1 MSAPSA
7 ARRALALVDKLG
19 PLLAMLGVWFLFAA
33 LTPKTFATWEN
44 TQSILL
50 QTAVVGVAALGATMI
65 IISGGID
72 LSVGSL
78 IAIVSVVVALVL
90 KTIAT
95 RATAAAAAAA
105 SAGGSGAPAAEFDP
119 NSAMVWAVLAAL
131 GVAVLCGLATGTMI
145 IGRQWLVFAA
155 AAAGLDALLAW
166 HYGRELF
173 ATWPRSIAFV
183 LLAAIAALSFWAD
196 RKLKPRMMLTPFIVT
211 LGMWGAL
218 RGTAKGLAN
227 NSAIYPPATGLTN
240 FMKLPEAK
248 ANAALLANPGQWW
261 SPGVWIFLVL
271 AIGVAALLRYTQF
284 GRHIYAIGS
293 NEQTARLCGVHVE
306 RAKLKIYAL
315 AALLAGVAGILQFS
329 FNRIGD
335 PTTAAGYE
343 LKVIAAVVIGGASLS
358 GGVGTVLGTVSG
370 ALMMTIIDN
379 GCTKVHL
386 EVWMQEIITGVIIVA
401 AVALDQLRHR
411 RGR

>member
-1 MSAPSA
+1 MADD
-7 ARRALALVDKLG
+7 ARLSRRFLGALDKLG
-19 PLLAMLGVWFLFAA
+19 PLLAMLGVWALFAA
-33 LTPKTFATWEN
+33 LQWKTFATWEN

-78 IAIVSVVVALVL
+78 IALVSVVVALVL
-90 KTIAT
+90 KTAANHAAT
-95 RATAAAAAAA
+95 AATAAAEAGGAAAP
-105 SAGGSGAPAAEFDP
+105 APFDA
-119 NSAMVWAVLAAL
+119 NSIAPLAVLIAL
-131 GVAVLCGLATGTMI
+131 AVAVLCGLSIGSMV
-145 IGRQWLVFAA
+145 IGRHWLVFAIA
-155 AAAGLDALLAW
+155 AFGLDVFLAIHYGAELFQTWAGRITSVLLLA
-166 HYGRELF
+166 
-173 ATWPRSIAFV
+173 
-183 LLAAIAALSFWAD
+183 LAALTLWANFRIKSNLRLS
-196 RKLKPRMMLTPFIVT
+196 PFIVT
-211 LGMWGAL
+211 LGMWGIL
-218 RGTAKGLAN
+218 RGAAKGLAN
-227 NSAIYPPATGLTN
+227 NSAIYPPPTKLTN

-248 ANAALLANPGQWW
+248 VDASLLAKPGEWW
-261 SPGVWIFLVL
+261 SPGVWIFLAL
-271 AIGVAALLRYTQF
+271 AIAVAALLRYTQF
-284 GRHIYAIGS
+284 GRHIFAIGS

-315 AALLAGVAGILQFS
+315 AALLAGVAGVLQFG

-358 GGVGTVLGTVSG
+358 GGVGSVLGTVSG

-411 RGR
+411 GAK